1 VRGETDPKT
10 VQALLRHA
18 NVKATLQLYAHSD
31 LANKMT
37 AQGEALAA
45 ILKQPENDGDQ
56 SNLGYFPFTLS
67 LSPDAEC
74 ADENLHC
81 SRMNTRVRK

>member
-1 VRGETDPKT
+1 
-10 VQALLRHA
+10 
-18 NVKATLQLYAHSD
+18 
-31 LANKMT
+31 MT

-67 LSPDAEC
+67 LSPN
-74 ADENLHC
+74 ADNRMCGPKPALFTNEHSGTKVNAFRAQQIRFCRGMLQLQTAAMAGSLHL
-81 SRMNTRVRK
+81 N